1 MAATLTELLAGINAK
16 CDILAKRCRDLEAR
30 NGELEVKLKESQK
43 ALDAAQL
50 EIEDAG
56 RRLNYQTIAANFDSG
71 TRDSSRQS
79 SKIISDL
86 VRKID
91 RCISRLEAE

>member
-1 MAATLTELLAGINAK
+1 MSATLSELLAGINAK
-16 CDILAKRCRDLEAR
+16 CEILARRCRELEESNKELRGNLAQANADLEMSRRDLEA
-30 NGELEVKLKESQK
+30 
-43 ALDAAQL
+43 AQ
-50 EIEDAG
+50 
-56 RRLNYQTIAANFDSG
+56 RRLNYMTVASNFDSG

-79 SKIISDL
+79 SKIISDM

>member
-1 MAATLTELLAGINAK
+1 MSATLSDLLAGINAK
-16 CDILAKRCRDLEAR
+16 CEILARRCRELDESNRRLRGELAEANAALDLSRKELEA
-30 NGELEVKLKESQK
+30 
-43 ALDAAQL
+43 AQ
-50 EIEDAG
+50 
-56 RRLNYQTIAANFDSG
+56 RRLNYMTVASNFDSG

-79 SKIISDL
+79 SKIISDM